1 MTSQAHDRE
10 IESWRTLEGGR
21 YRAAKT
27 RRWRAAPLCEIVSAM
42 RAHWLPLSFSMLVAG
57 FGLTLLDPG
66 QAAACGGFFCDNVG
80 GVPQPV
86 DQTGENILFVIDD
99 DAGTVE
105 AHIQIQYM
113 GDPAKFAWVIPVNA
127 VPDFSIGSEL
137 LFTNLLAGTVPTYSF
152 TNVLDCEQRDRPDV
166 GCARLASDGG
176 VDSGNLTAG
185 EFGDEGEP
193 GPTIVKREIVGA
205 YEIVVLQGG
214 TAQELYDWLDTH
226 GYAQDP
232 DAPPILQEYLGEG
245 FYFAAARLVQGAGVD
260 ELQPLVMTYAGTQ
273 PCVPLRLTRI
283 AAVANMPIRV
293 FTLAHA
299 RSVPVGY
306 RHVEINE
313 ARIDWANIATNYM
326 EVVRNAIDTPG
337 ADGRAFVTE
346 YAGPD
351 GVVSTDGLYDARW
364 DSTIFTDAQPLTG
377 SYSIVD
383 ALTSQ
388 GVMECFE
395 FDGCT
400 YNHPLLLPI
409 LRTYLPTPPGVGEDD
424 FYACMSCFAGQ
435 IDPVAWNG
443 PKFAQALEERIFT
456 PGKHALDLL
465 ARWSYVTRMLT
476 IMSPEEM
483 TSDPEFV
490 PNADLPD
497 VLATRTATQ
506 MIPCEGS
513 NKMEL
518 PDGEAVLVA
527 TDGSWPSFDDTMP
540 WARQVQQTLP
550 SGAPLVEQD
559 FSEAITAAV
568 RTSNKR
574 YSYDNGGGLNCGVR
588 RTGSS
593 LIGALSLAFVMGFAW
608 RGRRSRRRSKA

>member
-1 MTSQAHDRE
+1 MRPH
-10 IESWRTLEGGR
+10 WF
-21 YRAAKT
+21 
-27 RRWRAAPLCEIVSAM
+27 PLCCSLLVSGG
-42 RAHWLPLSFSMLVAG
+42 VA
-57 FGLTLLDPG
+57 LTLLSPG
-66 QAAACGGFFCDNVG
+66 PAAACGGFFCDNVG

-99 DAGTVE
+99 VAGTVE

-113 GDPAKFAWVIPVNA
+113 GDPAKFAWVIPVTA
-127 VPDFSIGSEL
+127 VPDFSVGSEL
-137 LFTNLLAGTVPTYSF
+137 LFTNLLAGTVPSYSF
-152 TNVLDCEQRDRPDV
+152 TSVQDCQERDRPDV
-166 GCARLASDGG
+166 GCMSYKAEAGGDG
-176 VDSGNLTAG
+176 SGNLTAG
-185 EFGDEGEP
+185 EFGEEGEP

-214 TAQELYDWLDTH
+214 TAQELYDWLDSN

-232 DAPPILQEYLGEG
+232 DAPPILAQYLDEG
-245 FYFAAARLVQGAGVD
+245 FYFAAARLVHGAGVD
-260 ELQPLVMTYAGTQ
+260 ELQPLVMTYKGTQ

-283 AAVANMPIRV
+283 AAVADMPIRV
-293 FTLAHA
+293 FALAHA

-313 ARIDWANIATNYM
+313 ARIDWANTATNYM
-326 EVVRNAIDTPG
+326 EVVRNAIDAPG

-346 YAGPD
+346 YAGAD
-351 GVVSTDGLYDARW
+351 GVVSIDGLYDTRW

-377 SYSIVD
+377 SYSVVD

-409 LRTYLPTPPGVGEDD
+409 LRTYLPTPAGVGEDD
-424 FYACMSCFAGQ
+424 FYACMSCFSDQ

-443 PKFAQALEERIFT
+443 PKFAQALEERIFA
-456 PGKHALDLL
+456 PGKHAVDLL
-465 ARWSYVTRMLT
+465 ARWSYLTRMLT

-490 PNADLPD
+490 QNPDLPD
-497 VLATRTATQ
+497 VLAARSATQ
-506 MIPCEGS
+506 MVPCEGS

-518 PDGEAVLVA
+518 PGGEAVLVA
-527 TDGSWPSFDDTMP
+527 PDGSWPSFDDTMP
-540 WARQVQQTLP
+540 WASQVQSTLP
-550 SGAPLVEQD
+550 AGAPLVEQD

-574 YSYDNGGGLNCGVR
+574 FKYDNGGGLNCGVR
-588 RTGSS
+588 RSGSS

-608 RGRRSRRRSKA
+608 RRRRPRSRSTK